1 LVIII
6 WNFLLKGDY
15 MLAKKTTKKSS
26 TKKPLVSKKQQE
38 EFKVEGKKVVS
49 KIKALIKEGNVRKIT
64 VKDSKG
70 KIILSLPVTAG
81 VVGALLLPPLV
92 VIGAIATLVT
102 ECTITV
108 QRDK

>member
-1 LVIII
+1 
-6 WNFLLKGDY
+6 
-15 MLAKKTTKKSS
+15 MPAKKKVN
-26 TKKPLVSKKQQE
+26 KPLVSKKTQE

-49 KIKALIKEGNVRKIT
+49 KVKALIKEGNVRKIT

-70 KIILSLPVTAG
+70 KVILSLPVTAG

-92 VIGAIATLVT
+92 VIGAIAALLT

-108 QRDK
+108 QREK

>member
-1 LVIII
+1 
-6 WNFLLKGDY
+6 
-15 MLAKKTTKKSS
+15 MPAKKKV
-26 TKKPLVSKKQQE
+26 KKPIVSKKTQE

-70 KIILSLPVTAG
+70 KVILSLPVTAG
-81 VVGALLLPPLV
+81 VIGAILLPPLI
-92 VIGAIATLVT
+92 VIGGIAALLT

-108 QRDK
+108 QREK

>member
-1 LVIII
+1 MAANRAQKNGKNNTRSRL
-6 WNFLLKGDY
+6 GG
-15 MLAKKTTKKSS
+15 
-26 TKKPLVSKKQQE
+26 KKPLISNKQKE

-70 KIILSLPVTAG
+70 RIILSLPVTAG
-81 VVGALLLPPLV
+81 VIGAILLPPLIV
-92 VIGAIATLVT
+92 VGGLAAMLT

-108 QRDK
+108 ERK

>member
-1 LVIII
+1 
-6 WNFLLKGDY
+6 
-15 MLAKKTTKKSS
+15 MATKKTTKKK
-26 TKKPLVSKKQQE
+26 TAKKPLVNNKVKE

-70 KIILSLPVTAG
+70 SVILSLPVTAG
-81 VVGALLLPPLV
+81 VIGAVLLPPLIIV
-92 VIGAIATLVT
+92 GALAALLT

-108 QRDK
+108 QRTK